1 MEIRMSDKS
10 IVVEGYVNTVA
21 RDSKTIH
28 SPNGDFVEQV
38 LPRTWSKALRKAD
51 DVKILF
57 NHIENRELGS
67 IQAGNLQLV
76 EDAIGLRVKA
86 TITDKEV
93 VEKAK
98 NGELRGWSFGFLT
111 NSDTWEKVNDNLQR
125 RYLTDIDLLEV
136 SLLTVEPAYSGCL
149 AEVRK
154 EGSLAEVRFNPDIV
168 KEVEKKNNNELEEL
182 RKFGQAIQDIFN

>member
-67 IQAGNLQLV
+67 IQAGNLQLI

-86 TITDKEV
+86 TITDEEV
-93 VEKAK
+93 VKKAR

-111 NSDTWEKVNDNLQR
+111 NRDSWEKVNDKLQR

-136 SLLTVEPAYSGCL
+136 SILTVEPAYSGCL

-154 EGSLAEVRFNPDIV
+154 EGSLAEVRFNPDVVNEI
-168 KEVEKKNNNELEEL
+168 KKKDNNELEEL
-182 RKFGQAIQDIFN
+182 RKFSQAIQDIFN